1 MLKPISE
8 LNIDDF
14 ITHPVW
20 TWAEEEDERLVKPL
34 EDINEE
40 HDALFILSNFIL
52 SDGSR
57 IPGFIAVRAPDFSL
71 YSVALAGKNNRFFD
85 IPLQLELRRL
95 IDAHK
100 IEEELDKGMKD
111 IFPIRYEASL
121 TPYKSL
127 TGYIDNLF
135 I

>member
-40 HDALFILSNFIL
+40 HDALFISSNFIL
-52 SDGSR
+52 SDGSK
-57 IPGFIAVRAPDFSL
+57 IPGFIAVRSQDFSV
-71 YSVALAGKNNRFFD
+71 YSVSLVGKNNRLFD
-85 IPLQLELRRL
+85 IPLQLKLRRL

-111 IFPIRYEASL
+111 IFPIRYKASL
-121 TPYKSL
+121 TPDKSL
-127 TGYIDNLF
+127 TGYIENLF

>member
-14 ITHPVW
+14 ITYPVW

-52 SDGSR
+52 RDGSK
-57 IPGFIAVRAPDFSL
+57 ILGFIAVRAHDFSL

-127 TGYIDNLF
+127 TGYIENLF

>member
-40 HDALFILSNFIL
+40 YDALFILSNFIL
-52 SDGSR
+52 SDGSK
-57 IPGFIAVRAPDFSL
+57 ILGFIAVRARDFSI
-71 YSVALAGKNNRFFD
+71 YSIGLAGKNNRFFD
-85 IPLQLELRRL
+85 IPLQKELKRS
-95 IDAHK
+95 IGAHK
-100 IEEELDKGMKD
+100 IEEELDKGVKD

-127 TGYIDNLF
+127 KGYIENLF
-135 I
+135 T